1 MFLKCTQLCRKTI
14 FFKMTWTKHDYE
26 PPLKLSGKS
35 AQGLSCSCN
44 IAMWTFVLPFRSHN
58 PMLIKS
64 YHIKVIAL
72 AHISN
77 PPKRKSHSYLVIE
90 SESECFLFIGSRNR
104 RRATWTMLVLSSR
117 ALVLRQ
123 MRGSNIWQI
132 LTNIHWENIFKYQ
145 Q

>member
-1 MFLKCTQLCRKTI
+1 MFLKCTHLCRKKI

-35 AQGLSCSCN
+35 AQDLSCSCN
-44 IAMWTFVLPFRSHN
+44 IVMWTFVFTFWKSQPDDNKKS
-58 PMLIKS
+58 PYKS
-64 YHIKVIAL
+64 YF

-77 PPKRKSHSYLVIE
+77 PPKSKNHSYLVIE

-104 RRATWTMLVLSSR
+104 RRVTWTMLVLSSR
-117 ALVLRQ
+117 ALVFRQ